1 MRHASRS
8 LGPTICAC
16 IALAACSH
24 RPCPPAVTVAVPTV
38 APLPPSA
45 REACDLSAADA
56 GSDPATLGGYLAMV
70 ERALARCRAEVA
82 ARS

>member
-1 MRHASRS
+1 MTRFCF
-8 LGPTICAC
+8 L
-16 IALAACSH
+16 ALLSATACSH
-24 RPCPPAVTVAVPTV
+24 RPCPPPTTVAVPIV

-45 REACDLSAADA
+45 LAACDLLAADA
-56 GSDPATLGGYLAMV
+56 GGDPATLGGYLAMV